1 MVRERHCGRWLR
13 PPRICVAFIAG
24 VLETRRRALLSAAPY
39 RVISCSIRKT
49 LNLGA
54 ADKRMLDKGD
64 IKPVVIPADAMKLFG
79 KSGAERGTGP

>member
-1 MVRERHCGRWLR
+1 
-13 PPRICVAFIAG
+13 
-24 VLETRRRALLSAAPY
+24 
-39 RVISCSIRKT
+39 

-79 KSGAERGTGP
+79 KSGAERGTAT